1 MAEMKEELAVIEN
14 IDFGCR
20 DTGRPCLWFE
30 IKMLHD
36 LALCCLEG
44 QDALDFVRE
53 SGVYSIRELEGRPCV
68 AEGSDQMA
76 HFKRLL

>member
-1 MAEMKEELAVIEN
+1 MAEMK
-14 IDFGCR
+14 
-20 DTGRPCLWFE
+20 
-30 IKMLHD
+30 
-36 LALCCLEG
+36 